1 MGAALLDDDE
11 ESKGC
16 QSPVREP
23 EGYVRVH
30 SPAEVEKREGV
41 GRGPGLT
48 SAATQR
54 GVLWRGGASERLVL
68 GNAA

>member
-23 EGYVRVH
+23 EGYEWAMCVSTVLQRLR
-30 SPAEVEKREGV
+30 SGRESAGD
-41 GRGPGLT
+41 RG
-48 SAATQR
+48 
-54 GVLWRGGASERLVL
+54 
-68 GNAA
+68 

>member
-23 EGYVRVH
+23 EGYEWAMCVSTVLQRLRSGRESAGVNVRGD
-30 SPAEVEKREGV
+30 SARCPLE
-41 GRGPGLT
+41 RGCL
-48 SAATQR
+48 
-54 GVLWRGGASERLVL
+54 
-68 GNAA
+68 